1 MSEASPG
8 EVTHILEE
16 VGRGDPAARVRL
28 MSLVYDELHKLA
40 SACMRGERKDHTLQP
55 TALVHEAYLRL
66 VGEREVRWQ
75 NRAHFFGAAAEV
87 MRRILVDHARSR
99 LAAKRGGDRAK
110 LPLDDLVDWSD
121 EQPENVIAIDEA
133 LEALEVHDAQKG
145 QIVKLRFFAGL
156 TAEEVA
162 EVLEVSVRT
171 VKRQWRYTKAWLY
184 REIGGR

>member
-1 MSEASPG
+1 MSEPSPG
-8 EVTHILEE
+8 EVTHILED
-16 VGRGDPAARVRL
+16 VSRGDPAAQARL
-28 MSLVYDELHKLA
+28 MSLVYDELHRLA
-40 SACMRGERKDHTLQP
+40 SACMRGERDDHTLQP

-66 VGEREVRWQ
+66 IGESEARWQ

-110 LPLDDLVDWSD
+110 LPLDEMVGWSED
-121 EQPENVIAIDEA
+121 QPENVIAIDEA
-133 LEALEVHDAQKG
+133 LKALEAYDAQKG

-156 TAEEVA
+156 TMEEIA
-162 EVLEVSVRT
+162 EVLDVSVRT

-184 REIGGR
+184 REIGSH